1 MAAHYVWKWRVI
13 DLGWVVVVISVVVVV
28 AAAVACERERWGA
41 RTRVKTLRGCELC
54 GKRGGATK
62 STALLKGALLKSANA
77 IRAWCDKRACPDR
90 GKEKKPKIIF
100 SCFARVRYLAHLG
113 IAPNFRAS
121 CPLGLPHQP

>member
-62 STALLKGALLKSANA
+62 STALLKVKARSAALLRQKGLVP
-77 IRAWCDKRACPDR
+77 IE
-90 GKEKKPKIIF
+90 EKKRSRI
-100 SCFARVRYLAHLG
+100 
-113 IAPNFRAS
+113 
-121 CPLGLPHQP
+121 